1 MPSGTGGM
9 GTGSDTRMYNPRSES
24 SRMYSTDESRGDY
37 RHGIGD
43 PEDMERQ
50 RDKQQAQEEADKTKD
65 LPHIKIEVEHQG
77 PDLQEPLPPLP
88 GAENEEPQMDEDE
101 NAVGAEVSQMTGMPG
116 SMGAQLDQAVGA
128 RTGTGS
134 AMGGYRPML
143 ATGEPMDL
151 AWRLLK
157 GLEERQ
163 VIDDDREYL
172 RDRAHEEKYPKGH
185 HLHHIAPEVNWKTA
199 HPSLSD
205 ATLAAGA
212 EPEHV
217 SDWSTEDTVW
227 DPLSGKRRVV
237 SIAEG
242 FQDENRSPAKN
253 SLLTRIKQVPMRG
266 ALNMKT
272 RDAIND
278 IAARARHA
286 YDHGEPT
293 FYDEGKYESQ
303 QDDIM
308 ARREKALTRMS
319 WADANRANE
328 QAQAAMAAGT
338 LQMQPVPQ
346 PSDFTQSPD
355 PTQVMMGEPIDGA
368 WSTLLKRVKPW
379 SAPQFDQF
387 PSVRQPASASKR
399 MADIKQRNLSTYG
412 GKGGLDE
419 AKSPLKRTHG
429 GRGGAHAAHEFVAPY
444 HQYLSTQAHRRHMGG
459 IGLPGHGRKEVGRGN
474 PKITIHRLPGESRG
488 AGSATSMPKV
498 PGVSQGPKISPMAI
512 KAELEEIQDLLLKA
526 KSPADYLHFSQ
537 LRSML
542 RRVKDL
548 MERKES
554 RLKATANRHG
564 GKGEAGHR
572 DGGTTTNHGGT
583 ENLKPEDD
591 TKNWGASSAH
601 LVARGSGRSA

>member
-24 SRMYSTDESRGDY
+24 SRMYSADESRGDY
-37 RHGIGD
+37 RHGQGD

-50 RDKQQAQEEADKTKD
+50 RDKKQAQEEADKVKD

-77 PDLQEPLPPLP
+77 PGLQEPLPPLP
-88 GAENEEPQMDEDE
+88 GAENEEPQMNEDE
-101 NAVGAEVSQMTGMPG
+101 NAVGAEVSQLTGMPG

-143 ATGEPMDL
+143 ATGEPM
-151 AWRLLK
+151 
-157 GLEERQ
+157 
-163 VIDDDREYL
+163 
-172 RDRAHEEKYPKGH
+172 
-185 HLHHIAPEVNWKTA
+185 
-199 HPSLSD
+199 
-205 ATLAAGA
+205 
-212 EPEHV
+212 
-217 SDWSTEDTVW
+217 
-227 DPLSGKRRVV
+227 
-237 SIAEG
+237 
-242 FQDENRSPAKN
+242 EN
-253 SLLTRIKQVPMRG
+253 
-266 ALNMKT
+266 
-272 RDAIND
+272 
-278 IAARARHA
+278 
-286 YDHGEPT
+286 
-293 FYDEGKYESQ
+293 
-303 QDDIM
+303 
-308 ARREKALTRMS
+308 
-319 WADANRANE
+319 
-328 QAQAAMAAGT
+328 
-338 LQMQPVPQ
+338 
-346 PSDFTQSPD
+346 
-355 PTQVMMGEPIDGA
+355 A

-444 HQYLSTQAHRRHMGG
+444 HQYLSTQAHRRQMGG

-474 PKITIHRLPGESRG
+474 PKITIHKLPGESRG
-488 AGSATSMPKV
+488 TGSATSMPKI
-498 PGVSQGPKISPMAI
+498 PSVSQGPKISPMAI

-583 ENLKPEDD
+583 ETLNPEDD